1 MRRLLINITLFS
13 LPIIACLLVIEI
25 FLRKIPNNYTY
36 KDDYLKE
43 NSKKLEVLYLGSS
56 HIYFGV
62 NPEYSKSNS
71 FNAASISQTIDLDWQ
86 LFNKYH
92 WQSLKAIVLPADYI
106 SMYGRL
112 QNQKDS
118 WRLKNYSNYYNL
130 NTPQINNSEVLNG
143 NFASNFSR
151 ISNYLVYKKNSIE
164 CNKYGFGNTYT
175 YSKRE
180 DLKGTSVLRSKRHTV
195 DVNSSTAISN
205 FEYNSNEINKFIDY
219 AKKHNVK
226 VYFLSTPVSEYY
238 YDLTNNKQLHSTFSF
253 VENKVAEN
261 NGFCYFIN
269 LIKDKEFNNHD
280 FFDGDHLNDLGA
292 KKLTLKLN
300 NLIKY

>member
-1 MRRLLINITLFS
+1 MKRLLINIIFFS

-25 FLRKIPNNYTY
+25 FLRQIPNNYSY
-36 KDDYLKE
+36 KNLYLQE
-43 NSKKLEVLYLGSS
+43 NSKEIEVLYLGSS

-62 NPEYSKSNS
+62 NPEYSKSKS

-92 WQSLKAIVLPADYI
+92 WKSLKALVLPADYI

-118 WRLKNYSNYYNL
+118 WRLKNYSNYYDL
-130 NTPQINNSEVLNG
+130 KTPQLNNSEILNG

-151 ISNYLVYKKNSIE
+151 ISNYIVYKKNSVE
-164 CNKYGFGNTYT
+164 CNQYGFGNTYT
-175 YSKRE
+175 YNKSE
-180 DLKGTSVLRSKRHTV
+180 DLKGTSVLRSKGHTV
-195 DVNSSTAISN
+195 DINSSIAVSN
-205 FEYNSNEINKFIDY
+205 FEYNSKEINKFIDY

-226 VYFLSTPVSEYY
+226 VYFLSPPVSEYY
-238 YDLTNNKQLHSTFSF
+238 YNLTNNEQLHNTFSF
-253 VENKVAEN
+253 IEKKVAEN
-261 NGFCYFIN
+261 KETCYFIN
-269 LIKDKEFNNHD
+269 LINDKEFNNHD

-300 NLIKY
+300 YLIKI